1 MSFFADAV
9 TRYGLES
16 GWEVNG
22 LSFFLGKLQ
31 HSALSDAVQLL
42 GVFRQRGLVNSSAV
56 LHAVEESFR
65 REQLQYARPY
75 DRQKVEPEPDPGWW
89 SWEESDTV
97 TGALTRRP
105 DLVPAQLSNPFEMM
119 DLASS
124 EAFLKRHSLWRRRY
138 DGEGM
143 KIEVPKRR
151 RR

>member
-1 MSFFADAV
+1 MQELIGVDMSFFADAV

-75 DRQKVEPEPDPGWW
+75 DRQKV
-89 SWEESDTV
+89 
-97 TGALTRRP
+97 
-105 DLVPAQLSNPFEMM
+105 
-119 DLASS
+119 
-124 EAFLKRHSLWRRRY
+124 
-138 DGEGM
+138 
-143 KIEVPKRR
+143 
-151 RR
+151 